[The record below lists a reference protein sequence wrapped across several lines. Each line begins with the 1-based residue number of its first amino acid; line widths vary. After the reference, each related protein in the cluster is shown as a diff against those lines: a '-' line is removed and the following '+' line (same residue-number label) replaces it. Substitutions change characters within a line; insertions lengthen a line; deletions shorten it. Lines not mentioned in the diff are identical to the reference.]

1 MRKPSSPAAPV
12 HAVGAN
18 FASVKLST
26 SLVQMARE
34 ASLPQRRSVAAQ
46 IEYWA
51 TLGRI
56 ADETG
61 LTVREAREAIAQ
73 FDARQSVE
81 SPADESLDAIN
92 ARFTDAETSGSL
104 GRAVR
109 NAVLGRQQAAVQ
121 SRRAA

>member
-1 MRKPSSPAAPV
+1 MPKPHAPAVSV

-26 SLVQMARE
+26 SLVQLARE

-73 FDARQSVE
+73 FDARQMAE
-81 SPADESLDAIN
+81 RPADELLDAIE
-92 ARFTDAETSGSL
+92 ARFTQAEESGSL
-104 GRAVR
+104 SQAVR
-109 NAVLGRQQAAVQ
+109 NAVLGRQQAAAQ

>member
-1 MRKPSSPAAPV
+1 
-12 HAVGAN
+12 
-18 FASVKLST
+18 
-26 SLVQMARE
+26 MARE
-34 ASLPQRRSVAAQ
+34 ASFPQRRSVAAQ

-73 FDARQSVE
+73 FDARHSPD
-81 SPADESLDAIN
+81 SPADESLDAID
-92 ARFTDAETSGSL
+92 ARFTQAEASGTLSL
-104 GRAVR
+104 AVR
-109 NAVLGRQQAAVQ
+109 NAVLGRQQTAAQ

>member
-1 MRKPSSPAAPV
+1 MPKPHAPAGSV

-26 SLVQMARE
+26 SLVQLARE

-73 FDARQSVE
+73 FDARQMAE
-81 SPADESLDAIN
+81 RPADELLDAIE
-92 ARFTDAETSGSL
+92 ARFTQAEESGSL
-104 GRAVR
+104 SQAVR
-109 NAVLGRQQAAVQ
+109 NAVLGRQQAAAQ

>member
-1 MRKPSSPAAPV
+1 MPKPSFPAGSV
-12 HAVGAN
+12 NAVGAN

-26 SLVQMARE
+26 SLVQLARE

-73 FDARQSVE
+73 FDARQIAE
-81 SPADESLDAIN
+81 SPADESLDAIE
-92 ARFTDAETSGSL
+92 ARFAQAEESGSL
-104 GRAVR
+104 SQAVR
-109 NAVLGRQQAAVQ
+109 DAVLGKQQVTAQA
-121 SRRAA
+121 RRAA